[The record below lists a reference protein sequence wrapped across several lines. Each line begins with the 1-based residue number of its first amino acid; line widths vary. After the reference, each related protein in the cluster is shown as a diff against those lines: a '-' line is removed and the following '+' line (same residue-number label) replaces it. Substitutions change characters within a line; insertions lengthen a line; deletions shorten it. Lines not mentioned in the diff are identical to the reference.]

1 MSWIYVV
8 RARNCEKQY
17 LIVGR
22 LEYYKRATWNDL
34 QLLTLH
40 YISLRASSTFTLLQQ
55 QLPSSISCIL
65 LPATVI
71 RTNAIQIRSGLRG
84 IGWLRIRFITVL
96 IEITYQ
102 SIQDGGKKVTDCLPS
117 TYPSIFL
124 RPFRVNFKSKVAA
137 AEMSLMWKPQQGKSR
152 TMIWMNDRIDSPLSP
167 IITEISVK
175 AAFEKRWT
183 NAQHCSSLGR

>member
-1 MSWIYVV
+1 MDLYVV

-17 LIVGR
+17 LLVGR

-84 IGWLRIRFITVL
+84 IGWLGIRFITAL
-96 IEITYQ
+96 IEITCQEYSGRWQ
-102 SIQDGGKKVTDCLPS
+102 EGDCLPS

-124 RPFRVNFKSKVAA
+124 RPFRVNFRSKVAA

-152 TMIWMNDRIDSPLSP
+152 AMIWMKYRIDSPPSP

-183 NAQHCSSLGR
+183 NALHCSPLGR